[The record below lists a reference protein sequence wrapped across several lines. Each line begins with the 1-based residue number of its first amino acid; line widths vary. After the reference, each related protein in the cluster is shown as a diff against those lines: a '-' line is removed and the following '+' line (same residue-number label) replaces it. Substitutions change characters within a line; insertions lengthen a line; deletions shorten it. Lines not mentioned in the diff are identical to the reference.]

1 MMLPMFPLSTVLFPG
16 ADLPLHVFE
25 PRYRQLIDDVA
36 DSTRTFGTV
45 LISAGREVGGGD
57 RRCTIGTKVSIEEL
71 MPLEDGRSIL
81 VARAQERI
89 EVVNWLADD
98 PYPRAEVIEAPSS
111 GVPTEELVHAAA
123 TEVRRVRRLICELDD
138 GPCPPIGVELSGDL
152 EEDQWMVCALAPV
165 GLFDAQ
171 RLLEISD
178 AHSRLSELIT
188 LCQAKSEDLSLLLS
202 QRGAEPDS

>member
-1 MMLPMFPLSTVLFPG
+1 MFPLSTVLFPG

-36 DSTRTFGTV
+36 DTTRRFGTV

-57 RRCTIGTKVSIEEL
+57 RRCTIGTIVNIEML

-81 VARAQERI
+81 VARAQERL
-89 EVVNWLADD
+89 EVLTWLPDD
-98 PYPRAEVIEAPSS
+98 PYPRAQVGPAPHETVAVPASIEA
-111 GVPTEELVHAAA
+111 AAS
-123 TEVRRVRRLICELDD
+123 EVRRVRRLLCELDD
-138 GPCPPIGVELSGDL
+138 GPCPPIDVQLSGVE

-178 AHSRLSELIT
+178 GERRLHELID
-188 LCQAKSEDLSLLLS
+188 LCQAKAEDLSSLLS
-202 QRGAEPDS
+202 QRGGDAPN